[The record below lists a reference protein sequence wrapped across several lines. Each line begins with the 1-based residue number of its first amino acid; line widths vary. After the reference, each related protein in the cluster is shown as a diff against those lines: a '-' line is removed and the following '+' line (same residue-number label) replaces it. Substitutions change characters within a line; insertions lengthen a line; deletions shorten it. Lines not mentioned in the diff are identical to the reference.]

1 MAKLSNSSVASL
13 PVPSKGQKFHWCSSL
28 TGFGVRVTAKGAK
41 SYIVQGRIKGAG
53 KERRYTLGPCHL
65 LDYAEARKR
74 ALDRL
79 RELHDG
85 KDPQV
90 EKRKRQAQGLTL
102 REVMEDYIE
111 NKRTK
116 HGPLRPSSKADIE
129 KCVTKV
135 LADWADKPVATITR
149 EAVVKRFRD
158 LSAKGPA
165 QANQVFR
172 NLRALCNWARETN
185 VAPDGTYPILPINP
199 VVQAFKSVQWNKE
212 EAREEFIPLT
222 KVGAVWNL
230 LTERTDPER
239 YHRDDI
245 TAAHLVMFLILTGA
259 RIGEGSALHWSQVNL
274 DDEVPSLTFTET
286 KNYNVVTVPLSV
298 QLHALLR
305 TRFDARKRGEE
316 YVFPSRAGTKVGHM
330 RDARGTMERVSAVAG
345 MHLHNHDLR
354 RTFIAIGLECGVE
367 LWKCEILTNH
377 LPNTITLKHYT
388 STRDLR
394 YLRPDVQR
402 IADWITEQAAAC
414 NGVKL
419 VDERSKSS

>member
-13 PVPSKGQKFHWCSSL
+13 PVPAKGQKLHWCSSL
-28 TGFGVRVTAKGAK
+28 SGFGVRVTASGAK
-41 SYIVQGRIKGAG
+41 SYIVQGRIKGTG
-53 KERRYTLGPCHL
+53 KERRYTIGPCHL

-90 EKRKRQAQGLTL
+90 EKRKRLAQGLTL
-102 REVMEDYIE
+102 REVMKDYIK

-135 LADWADKPVATITR
+135 LADWADKPVTTITR
-149 EAVVKRFRD
+149 ESVVKRFRE
-158 LSAKGPA
+158 LSASGPA

-172 NLRALCNWARETN
+172 NLRALCNWARETS

-212 EAREEFIPLT
+212 EAREEFVPLP
-222 KVGAVWNL
+222 KLGAVWNM
-230 LTERTDPER
+230 LTERADNER
-239 YHRDDI
+239 FHPADV

-259 RIGEGSALHWSQVNL
+259 RIGEGSALRWSQVNL
-274 DDEVPSLTFTET
+274 DDEVPSFTFAET
-286 KNYNVVTVPLSV
+286 KNHNVVTIPLST
-298 QLHALLR
+298 QLQALLK
-305 TRFDARKRGEE
+305 ARVAVRRKNEE
-316 YVFPSRAGTKVGHM
+316 YVFPSRAGTKVPHM
-330 RDARGTMERVSAVAG
+330 RDARGTMERVSKIAG

-367 LWKCEILTNH
+367 MWKAEILTNH
-377 LPNTITLKHYT
+377 LPQSITLKHYT
-388 STRDLR
+388 QTRDLR
-394 YLRPDVQR
+394 YLLPEAQC
-402 IADWITEQAAAC
+402 IADWVAEQARIA
-414 NGVKL
+414 NGENVVQL
-419 VDERSKSS
+419 RA